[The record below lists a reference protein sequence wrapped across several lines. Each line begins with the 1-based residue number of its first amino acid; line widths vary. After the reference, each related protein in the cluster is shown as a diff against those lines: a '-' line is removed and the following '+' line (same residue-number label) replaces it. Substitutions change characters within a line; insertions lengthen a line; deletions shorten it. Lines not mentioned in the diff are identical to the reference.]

1 LKNVRFRTKSDTE
14 EALHR
19 PRESV
24 PTRVVI
30 AGLLGRRIYLGE
42 FWQSVIAFF
51 TGSGFEP
58 HGECYLWTPGLIRLH
73 VVSDSLVALA
83 YYSIPILLIAFVR
96 KRRDLPFSWIFLL
109 FGLFIVAC
117 GTTHVLA
124 IYEIWHGAYW
134 LTGVVK
140 AVTALASVGT
150 ALLCIPLLPKA
161 LKLRSPVELDRMNR
175 ELSRSLREKDQ
186 LLKLYRREKHVATQ
200 LQEALL
206 PQSLPNAPGLTFDA
220 CYRPG
225 ESDAEIGGDW
235 YDAFVRTDGS
245 IFLSVGDV
253 AGRGLAAA
261 ATMGQLRQTLRTA
274 GQHLNDPGSILAT
287 AEEVLSLDAPG
298 AMATAVVA
306 LYDPEAGTLRWANA
320 GHPPP
325 LVRAPDGCV
334 AALEGRGLP
343 LGLHDRR
350 TESTCSM
357 ELRKGSA
364 VLLYTD
370 GLIESTRD
378 VVDGMRS
385 LETAFGELDRAIA
398 EPARALVRRVLP
410 QGSPDDVAV
419 LLVHVVGIDAAGF
432 EITLPAVPSN
442 AQVARRALRLA
453 LADCETSPEKAFGIE
468 LVVGEAIMNT
478 IEHAYAANPGTFRM
492 RVSKS
497 DGEFAIEVLDAGK
510 WRERVLLDGR
520 GRGFEIMRH
529 FSDGVEIVHRDDGT
543 TVNLKIKLE

>member
-1 LKNVRFRTKSDTE
+1 
-14 EALHR
+14 
-19 PRESV
+19 
-24 PTRVVI
+24 
-30 AGLLGRRIYLGE
+30 
-42 FWQSVIAFF
+42 
-51 TGSGFEP
+51 
-58 HGECYLWTPGLIRLH
+58 
-73 VVSDSLVALA
+73 
-83 YYSIPILLIAFVR
+83 
-96 KRRDLPFSWIFLL
+96 
-109 FGLFIVAC
+109 
-117 GTTHVLA
+117 
-124 IYEIWHGAYW
+124 
-134 LTGVVK
+134 
-140 AVTALASVGT
+140 
-150 ALLCIPLLPKA
+150 
-161 LKLRSPVELDRMNR
+161 
-175 ELSRSLREKDQ
+175 
-186 LLKLYRREKHVATQ
+186 
-200 LQEALL
+200 
-206 PQSLPNAPGLTFDA
+206 
-220 CYRPG
+220 
-225 ESDAEIGGDW
+225 
-235 YDAFVRTDGS
+235 
-245 IFLSVGDV
+245 
-253 AGRGLAAA
+253 
-261 ATMGQLRQTLRTA
+261 
-274 GQHLNDPGSILAT
+274 
-287 AEEVLSLDAPG
+287 
-298 AMATAVVA
+298 MATAVVA